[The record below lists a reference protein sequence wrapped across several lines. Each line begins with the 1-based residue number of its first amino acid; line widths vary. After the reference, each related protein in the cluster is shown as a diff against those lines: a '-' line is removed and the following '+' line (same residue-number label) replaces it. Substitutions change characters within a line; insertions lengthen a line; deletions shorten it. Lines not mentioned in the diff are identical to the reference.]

1 MRKLNYAQIKTIRAL
16 AVELLQNQQVSSI
29 DTLENMILQ
38 IVERTYKD
46 IDYLKEH
53 LQEDNIKIK
62 RYIARLDERI
72 DTLLNVCDLL
82 DLLK

>member
-29 DTLENMILQ
+29 DTLENIILQ

>member
-1 MRKLNYAQIKTIRAL
+1 MRNLNYAQIKTIRAL